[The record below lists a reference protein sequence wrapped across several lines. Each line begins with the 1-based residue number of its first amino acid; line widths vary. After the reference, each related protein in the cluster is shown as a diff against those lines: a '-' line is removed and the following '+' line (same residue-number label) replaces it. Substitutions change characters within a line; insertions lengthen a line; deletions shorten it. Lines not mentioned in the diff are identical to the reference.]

1 MSTAATSSAEASAAG
16 HRPPL
21 VTWLAVISVM
31 MGIFSIV
38 TTEIL
43 PIGLLTSIG
52 SSFAISDGMAGLMM
66 TMPGFVAA
74 MSAPLVTVATA
85 RVDRRVMLGAFILL
99 LAFANFLAAAA
110 SGYWM
115 ILISRVMVGI
125 TIGGF
130 WSIGAGLAG
139 RLVPTE
145 QVGRAASVIF
155 SAVPLG
161 SVLGVP
167 LGTFIGDI
175 AGWRTT
181 FLVMGA
187 FTLAV
192 FFMLLLV
199 VPALPA
205 VHATRLSVLTGM
217 FRSINTRFALV
228 LTFLIV
234 LAHFGTYTYVTPFL
248 EQVTHVGS
256 GLITVYLL
264 IYGVAGI
271 VGNFLG
277 GSAVGKFPRATFAAA
292 ASMIASATLLLPVL
306 GKWDLGAVALLIVW
320 GIALRGGAGLLTDLV
335 RQGQPHLSRSVLR
348 RVHRLVPGHLLHRSV
363 DGRHRHRPLLSLD
376 GNDARRLHG
385 RPHGARGVP
394 PPRQADLLVRVPL
407 RLRAAPGWMERRGQ
421 PSGHAGARGEGHRSL
436 RSSLQTSCTQ
446 VRCRFR
452 CCSDVVSQG
461 GLPGLAVL
469 AI

>member
-1 MSTAATSSAEASAAG
+1 MSTATTTSGEAAAAPTL
-16 HRPPL
+16 RSPL
-21 VTWLAVISVM
+21 VSWLAVTSVM
-31 MGIFSIV
+31 MGIFAIV

-52 SSFAISDGMAGLMM
+52 SSFTISDGMAGLMM
-66 TMPGFVAA
+66 TMPGFLAA
-74 MSAPLVTVATA
+74 ISAPVVTVATA
-85 RVDRRVMLGAFILL
+85 RIDRRVMLGAFILL
-99 LAFANFLAAAA
+99 LALANFLAAAA
-110 SGYWM
+110 SSYWM

-139 RLVPTE
+139 RLVPAE
-145 QVGRAASVIF
+145 QVGRATSVIF

-181 FLVMGA
+181 FLVMGV
-187 FTLAV
+187 FTIAV
-192 FFMLLLV
+192 FVMLLLV

-205 VHATRLSVLTGM
+205 VQATRLNVLSGM

-248 EQVTHVGS
+248 EQVTQVSS

-277 GSAVGKFPRATFAAA
+277 GSAVTRYPRATFAAA
-292 ASMIASATLLLPVL
+292 AAMIASVTLLLPVL
-306 GKWDLGAVALLIVW
+306 GRWDLGAVALLIVW
-320 GIALRGGAGLLTDLV
+320 GIAYGAVPVCSQTWFAKANPNSPEASSVVFTASFQATFSIGALMGGIVID
-335 RQGQPHLSRSVLR
+335 HSS
-348 RVHRLVPGHLLHRSV
+348 
-363 DGRHRHRPLLSLD
+363 
-376 GNDARRLHG
+376 
-385 RPHGARGVP
+385 
-394 PPRQADLLVRVPL
+394 
-407 RLRAAPGWMERRGQ
+407 
-421 PSGHAGARGEGHRSL
+421 PS
-436 RSSLQTSCTQ
+436 TVMT
-446 VRCRFR
+446 V
-452 CCSDVVSQG
+452 G
-461 GLPGLAVL
+461 GCAAVL
-469 AI
+469 MVFVAWFHHARKISFPESH